1 MTSTRRRGSV
11 GRTALFAAALLAAGC
26 ASARQ
31 QPGSSAADEEAAI
44 RELRGAQ
51 NRAIR
56 ERDLDAITEVM
67 EEGIQVTSG
76 IGIHVTGRDAY
87 RRAFETEFRALDD
100 IVYVRRPSEVV
111 VSDVPTGLAESI
123 AWESGEWTGSWTG
136 PEGLVSMTGS
146 YAAMWRKRDGRWR
159 INTELFAS
167 LSCEGEGCP
176 E

>member
-1 MTSTRRRGSV
+1 MRSTRSPDLRRV
-11 GRTALFAAALLAAGC
+11 ALLGVALLTAGC
-26 ASARQ
+26 ASGRQ
-31 QPGSSAADEEAAI
+31 QAGPAAADEEAVI
-44 RELRGAQ
+44 RELRAAQ

-56 ERDLDAITEVM
+56 ERDLDAIAEIM

-100 IVYVRRPSEVV
+100 IVYVRRPSEIV
-111 VSDVPTGLAESI
+111 VSEVPTGLAERI

-167 LSCEGEGCP
+167 LACEGEGCP